1 MKPSCVPLPGRGS
14 SLDPSNFLSR
24 LCITIAVGVLGVIP
38 AWSASEALPSTT
50 LDQIRALQ
58 DDKGRRTPVERKLD
72 SQLLHACRQH
82 RGQIAVPGAEHLR
95 PRLHLR
101 QGDDVLL
108 DLKADVTPELLQEI
122 QRLGGRIL
130 NSFKQHSSIRAWLPL
145 TAIEQVAALQG
156 VQKIRP
162 ADEAMTHAGSVV
174 SQGDITHRA
183 DFARLNYS
191 ATGLGV
197 KIGMLSDSV
206 NHLAESQA
214 AGELPPNVTV
224 LPGQAGAGAGEG
236 TAMLE
241 IVHDI
246 APDADLYF
254 ATAFSGAAA
263 FAENIR
269 ALYAA
274 GCRIIGD
281 DVTYFGESPFQ
292 DGVIA
297 QAVSEVSAGGA
308 LFFSAAANS
317 GNVNDGTSSVWEG
330 DFKDGG
336 PATFGRGG
344 RLHDFGGSTFNVLNA
359 GGNTRRLDMFW
370 ADPLGKSGND
380 YDLFV
385 VDTAGNVVASSTNIQ
400 DGNDDPYE
408 TVSTVTEGQ
417 RVVIVKVSGSNRFL
431 WLSAGRMRLGI
442 ATQGTVRGHN
452 ASGATNAF
460 SVAATWVKSPAVPF
474 TGGADN
480 PVEFFSSGG
489 PRRMFFNPDGSAIT
503 PGNFSS
509 TGGVVLQ
516 KPDITAADGV
526 TTSVPGFAPF
536 FGTSAAAPHA
546 AAIAG
551 LLWSFNPTLTPAQIR
566 TLLTSTALDIEAPGV
581 DRDSGAGII
590 MAPAA
595 IEAAP
600 MPPPRLFLTG
610 NSVGGGNGNNSL
622 DANECAQ
629 VFVELR
635 NRIPSS
641 GNAATGVTATLRS
654 LVPQVVADPTPV
666 PFPDVPANGFAT
678 NTVPFLVSTLP
689 SFICNQTV
697 PMELVIHSLNAS
709 TATQQLSLLVTP
721 PGVAPATVFESAQVP
736 LVVPDLGTV
745 ESDVTVSGISLPL
758 AHLSVSTFL
767 QHPYVSDLNLTL
779 IAPDGTA
786 VELSTRNGNDGD
798 NYGTSCSLRTIFDDN
813 ATTPLALATAP
824 FNGLVLPQQP
834 LTGFIGWQ
842 PSQVNGVW
850 KLRISDV
857 AEPDSGLLNCW
868 ALNVSTIQ
876 CQDGGGVCF
885 EPPQIVSQPL
895 NTTVTNGGSAQF
907 KVTASGTAPLS
918 YTWFRSGTN
927 RIATAQNAVLTIN
940 PVTATDAG
948 LYSVEVSNKY
958 GRVTSDAAALNI
970 LFPPSIVSQPSSQ
983 TVTNGTPTS
992 LSVIAFGS
1000 APLSYQWFGNNNTAL
1015 VNETNSTLSFAA
1027 TTPASSGVYKVQVSN
1042 PYGSLFSSP
1051 ATVTVVDPPQITL
1064 QPLSV
1069 TNNQGATVTFNSGGS
1084 GTAPLRFQWWF
1095 NESVALTNATNQS
1108 LTLTSITGP
1117 QSGSY
1122 QLVVTSPYGRAASVP
1137 ATLKVI
1143 VPNTPPQISLTSPV
1157 NGQTFAASNL
1167 PVTIAATASDP
1178 GGQVVSVDLISDDQ
1192 VLSTSTN
1199 APYQFLWVEPTAG
1212 THQIKAIAT
1221 DNLGARAT
1229 STVAQISVTLPAS
1242 NTVFL
1247 VSTGAVW
1254 RYLDTGVF
1262 PGTNWMQN
1270 DFDDTAWLSGPA
1282 ELGYGDT
1289 TDGRPEATIIRF
1301 GSNANNRIITY
1312 YFRRAFFVSD
1322 PTAYTNL
1329 LVRLMRDDGG
1339 AVYLNGIEVFRSNLP
1354 TGALLPSTLAS
1365 STVNGSAEAQFFST
1379 NVSPTRL
1386 QAGLNVIA
1394 AEIHQ
1399 SAANS
1404 TDLSFDLE
1412 LRGTRVLGPR
1422 FITQPDALTV
1432 NAGQPA
1438 EFSAQVLGQLP
1449 MAFQWFFNRSNRL
1462 AGATDDQFTIDA
1474 ATVAQS
1480 GNYTLVASNAFGS
1493 ATSTPA
1499 LLTVIPPVTN
1509 KPPTVALSSPT
1520 NNEVISTAALP
1531 LLLRATATDPEG
1543 KPLSVSFLA
1552 DGVVLSTQT
1561 APPFE
1566 FSWANPSLGTHQ
1578 LAATATDDGG
1588 LTTTSAVV
1596 QIQVQVPTQDLISL
1610 IKFGAVWSYDDTGTD
1625 LGSNWVNNSFNDT
1638 AWKTGPAELGYG
1650 DTADG
1655 RPEATVISFGP
1666 TATSKFPTAYF
1677 RKSFVLS
1684 NPETISALRF
1694 QLLRDDGAAVYLNG
1708 IEQFRDNLPS
1718 GVLRF
1723 TNLALTAINGA
1734 AETNLVVNTLT
1745 NPPLRIGTNVIAVEV
1760 HQNTRN
1766 SSDLS
1771 FDLAI
1776 DGLPVSSPRIVL
1788 QPVDQTVTNGG
1799 IARFSIAAVG
1809 ANPLTYQWW
1818 RNQTNRIQGAT
1829 QPTLELTNVQTAIAG
1844 LYSCTVSNTFG
1855 LATSASALLKVL
1867 DPANNLS
1874 PLVALTAPADGAT
1887 LELGKT
1893 ITLSATASDP
1903 DGQVVNVRFFDG
1915 NNLISASASQPYTAS
1930 WQGAAPGQHVLT
1942 AQATD
1947 NLGAVAT
1954 SAPVRIQI
1962 LAPTRVEQVLVSTG
1976 AVWKYNDKGI
1986 NLGNTWRRTDFN
1998 DSTWSSG
2005 PALLGFGNASK
2016 GRPEATVLNAGPALL
2031 PTPTF
2036 YFRRLFTLTNLSL
2049 VNSLEL
2055 RLLRDDG
2062 AAVYINN
2069 VRVLRDNLPSGTPAY
2084 TTLATA
2090 PVTGAD
2096 ETRYFTNSINPANF
2110 SNLLIAGTNQIA
2122 VEVHQANPSG
2132 DDLAFDLGLT
2142 ALLNS
2147 PPVILT
2153 QPSDLSV
2160 TNGGNASL
2168 KVLAIGSAPLTYQW
2182 FFQTNTPVAGA
2193 TGPELLL
2200 NAVTTNQAGFYSVV
2214 VQNGFGTN
2222 RSRQAQLSVVVPPP
2236 NHPPTVALL
2245 SPTNGATFL
2254 RGTAIPLSA
2263 TASDVD
2269 GPIQSVSFLDGTQ
2282 EIVRLTNSPYLFDW
2296 ITATGGTHSV
2306 RAAAVDGQG
2315 ATNFTAPISIQVLIP
2330 PPPPSETLT
2339 LVSTGSVW
2347 KYLDT
2352 GTNLGTAWRDP
2363 AFDDSSWP
2371 AGNAELGFGDG
2382 VEGRP
2387 EATQLQPGPVGNR
2400 TITFYFRS
2408 TFQVDSLASLTELTV
2423 QLMRDDG
2430 GVVYLNGTEIFRSN
2444 MPTGI
2449 ITSVTTASTVVSKQD
2464 EYTLFP
2470 TNVPL
2475 NLLRSGTN
2483 YLAVEIHQANLD
2495 SSDISFDLQLDAK
2508 QLSMPIILKDPQ
2520 DITLIEGNP
2529 ATFTVNASGAAPL
2542 KYQWFLNGLNPIP
2555 NATNASLVIP
2565 SASPADEGSYNV
2577 EVSNDLGSAVSGVGL
2592 LKVLTKPR
2600 IVTQPADQLVAID
2613 GTAVFQV
2620 SASGTS
2626 PLSYRWFFGTTEL
2639 IGRTNPVLQ
2648 IAPVKAV
2655 DAGSYVAVVSNTAG
2669 SITSRVALLQIPTV
2683 STPVAI
2689 VTQPQPITVVPG
2701 SPASFAATVSGTG
2714 PIQYEWFFNLT
2725 NAIPGATNATF
2736 DIASAT
2742 EASMGLYSIKA
2753 ANGFSAVTSAPVEL
2767 RVLVK
2772 PSILALTA
2780 APPTPLALTFSSLTR
2795 LRYTVEFTDTLPVTN
2810 WVPVSGAIQ
2819 IKGTG
2824 NAITVG
2830 DPTADPFHR
2839 FYRIRVE

>member
-1 MKPSCVPLPGRGS
+1 MGILG
-14 SLDPSNFLSR
+14 
-24 LCITIAVGVLGVIP
+24 AVP
-38 AWSASEALPSTT
+38 AWSASQPLPSST

-58 DDKGRRTPVERKLD
+58 DDKGRRTPLERKLD

-82 RGQIAVPGAEHLR
+82 RGQLPVPGAEHLN

-108 DLKADVTPELLQEI
+108 DFKADVTLELLQEI
-122 QRLGGRIL
+122 RRLGGRIL
-130 NSFKQHSSIRAWLPL
+130 NSFPQHKSIRAWMPL
-145 TAIEQVAALQG
+145 ASIEPVAALPG

-162 ADEAMTHAGSVV
+162 ADEAMTHSGSLV

-183 DFARLNYS
+183 DFARQNYS
-191 ATGLGV
+191 ATGIGV
-197 KIGMLSDSV
+197 RIGILSDSV
-206 NHLAESQA
+206 DHMAASQA
-214 AGELPPNVTV
+214 AGELPPKVNV
-224 LPGQAGAGAGEG
+224 LPGQAGAGVGEG

-241 IVHDI
+241 IVHDL
-246 APDADLYF
+246 APDAELYF
-254 ATAFSGAAA
+254 ASAFSGAAA

-274 GCRIIGD
+274 GCRIIAD

-297 QAVSEVSAGGA
+297 QAVNDVSAGGA

-317 GNVNDGTSSVWEG
+317 GNVNDGSSSVWEG

-336 PATFGRGG
+336 PATFARGG

-385 VDTAGNVVASSTNIQ
+385 VDAAGNVVASSTNIQ

-408 TVSTVTEGQ
+408 TISTVTEGQ
-417 RVVIVKVSGSNRFL
+417 RVVIVKVSGSSRFL

-452 ASGATNAF
+452 ATGATNAF
-460 SVAATWVKSPAVPF
+460 CVAATWVKSPAVPF

-489 PRRMFFNPDGSAIT
+489 PRRMFFNADGTAIT

-566 TLLTSTALDIEAPGV
+566 TLLTSTALDIEAPGI

-600 MPPPRLFLTG
+600 MPPPRLFLTS

-635 NRIPSS
+635 NRIPSAGS
-641 GNAATGVTATLRS
+641 PATGVTATLRS

-697 PMELVIHSLNAS
+697 PMELVIHSQNAS

-721 PGVAPATVFESAQVP
+721 PGVAPATPFESAQVP
-736 LVVPDLGTV
+736 LTVPDLGTV
-745 ESDVTVSGISLPL
+745 ESEVTVSGITLPL

-767 QHPYVSDLNLTL
+767 QHPYVSDLTLTL
-779 IAPDGTA
+779 IAPDGSTA
-786 VELSTRNGNDGD
+786 ELSTRNGNDGD
-798 NYGTSCSLRTIFDDN
+798 NYGTSCSVRTVFDDD
-813 ATTPLALATAP
+813 AATPLALATAP
-824 FNGLVLPQQP
+824 FNGLVRPQQP

-842 PSQVNGVW
+842 PNQVNGVW

-868 ALNVSTIQ
+868 SLNVSTIQ
-876 CQDGGGVCF
+876 CQDGGGICF
-885 EPPQIVSQPL
+885 EPPQIVAQPL
-895 NTTVTNGGSAQF
+895 STTVTNGGSAQF
-907 KVTASGTAPLS
+907 KVVATGTGPLS

-927 RIATAQNAVLTIN
+927 RIASAQDAVLTLN
-940 PVTATDAG
+940 PVIASDAG
-948 LYSVEVSNKY
+948 LYSVEVSNKF
-958 GRVTSDAAALNI
+958 GRVVSDAATLNI
-970 LFPPSIVSQPSSQ
+970 LFPPSIVSQPASQ

-1000 APLSYQWFGNNNTAL
+1000 APLTYQWFVNNSTPL
-1015 VNETNSTLSFAA
+1015 TGETNATLSFAT
-1027 TTPASSGVYKVQVSN
+1027 TTPASGGVYKVQVSN

-1051 ATVTVVDPPQITL
+1051 ATITVVDPPQITL
-1064 QPLSV
+1064 QPLSI
-1069 TNNQGATVTFNSGGS
+1069 TNNQGATITFNSGAT
-1084 GTAPLRFQWWF
+1084 GTPPLHLQWWF
-1095 NESVALTNATNQS
+1095 NETVALTNATNQS
-1108 LTLTSITGP
+1108 LTLSSITGS

-1122 QLVVTSPYGRAASVP
+1122 QLVVTSPYGRAASLP

-1143 VPNTPPQISLTSPV
+1143 VPNTPPQISLTSPAS
-1157 NGQTFAASNL
+1157 GQTFASTNL

-1178 GGQVVSVDLISDDQ
+1178 GGQVVSVDLISDNQ

-1199 APYQFLWVEPTAG
+1199 APYKFLWVEPTAG

-1229 STVAQISVTLPAS
+1229 SSVAQITVTLPAS

-1247 VSTGAVW
+1247 VTTGAVW

-1270 DFDDTAWLSGPA
+1270 DFDDGAWLAGPA

-1289 TDGRPEATIIRF
+1289 TDGRPEATVIRF
-1301 GSNANNRIITY
+1301 GSNANNRFITY
-1312 YFRRAFFVSD
+1312 YFRRAFEVSD
-1322 PTAYTNL
+1322 PSAYTNL

-1339 AVYLNGIEVFRSNLP
+1339 AVYLNGLEVFRSNLP
-1354 TGALLPSTLAS
+1354 NGTLLPTTLAS
-1365 STVNGSAEAQFFST
+1365 STVNGSGEAQFFST
-1379 NVSPTRL
+1379 NVNPALLKS
-1386 QAGLNVIA
+1386 GLNVIA
-1394 AEIHQ
+1394 VEIHQ
-1399 SAANS
+1399 VTANS
-1404 TDLSFDLE
+1404 TDVSFDLE

-1422 FITQPDALTV
+1422 FITQPESLTV

-1438 EFSAQVLGQLP
+1438 EFSAQVLGPLP
-1449 MAFQWFFNRSNRL
+1449 MAFQWYFNRSNRL

-1474 ATVAQS
+1474 ATVPQS

-1493 ATSTPA
+1493 ATSSPA
-1499 LLTVIPPVTN
+1499 LLTVIPPITN
-1509 KPPTVALSSPT
+1509 RPPSVVWNSPT
-1520 NNEVISTAALP
+1520 NNSVINAATLP
-1531 LLLRATATDPEG
+1531 LLLRATASDPEN
-1543 KPLSVSFLA
+1543 KPLSVRFLA
-1552 DGVVLSTQT
+1552 DGAVLSTQT
-1561 APPFE
+1561 TPPFE
-1566 FSWANPSLGTHQ
+1566 FSWANPGLGAHQ

-1596 QIQVQVPTQDLISL
+1596 QIQIQAPSQDPISL
-1610 IKFGAVWSYDDTGTD
+1610 IKLGAVWSYDDTGTD
-1625 LGSNWVNNSFNDT
+1625 LGSNWVTTSFND
-1638 AWKTGPAELGYG
+1638 ASWKTGPAELGYG

-1666 TATSKFPTAYF
+1666 SSTSKYPTAYF

-1718 GVLRF
+1718 GVIRF
-1723 TNLALTAINGA
+1723 TNLALTAINNA
-1734 AETNLVVNTLT
+1734 AETNLVINTIT
-1745 NPPLRIGTNVIAVEV
+1745 NPPLRVGTNVIAVEV
-1760 HQNTRN
+1760 HQNVRN

-1776 DGLPVSSPRIVL
+1776 DGFPVSAPRIVL
-1788 QPVDQTVTNGG
+1788 QPSDQTVTNGG
-1799 IARFSIAAVG
+1799 IARFSVNAVG
-1809 ANPLTYQWW
+1809 ANPLAYQWW

-1829 QPTLELTNVQTAIAG
+1829 LPSLELTNVQPDIGG
-1844 LYSCTVSNTFG
+1844 LYSCTVSNVFG

-1867 DPANNLS
+1867 DPANNL
-1874 PLVALTAPADGAT
+1874 PPTVALTAPSDGT
-1887 LELGKT
+1887 TRELGTT
-1893 ITLSATASDP
+1893 ISLSATASDP
-1903 DGQVVNVRFFDG
+1903 DGQIVSVRFFDG
-1915 NNLISASASQPYTAS
+1915 ASQIGTSTSLPYSGS
-1930 WQGAAPGQHVLT
+1930 WQGAGPGQHLLT
-1942 AQATD
+1942 ALATD

-1962 LAPTRVEQVLVSTG
+1962 IAPTRVEQILVSTG

-1986 NLGNTWRRTDFN
+1986 SLGNTWRRTDFN
-1998 DSTWSSG
+1998 DSAWSSG
-2005 PALLGFGNASK
+2005 PALLGFGNAAK
-2016 GRPEATVLNAGPALL
+2016 GRPEATVLNAGTLL
-2031 PTPTF
+2031 LQTPTF
-2036 YFRRLFTLTNLSL
+2036 YFRRLFTLTNTSL
-2049 VNSLEL
+2049 INSLEL

-2062 AAVYINN
+2062 AAIYINN
-2069 VRVLRDNLPSGTPAY
+2069 IRVVRDNLPSGTPAF

-2096 ETRYFTNSINPANF
+2096 ETRYFTNIINPANF
-2110 SNLLIAGTNQIA
+2110 SNLLIVGTNQIA
-2122 VEVHQANPSG
+2122 VEVHQASPTG

-2147 PPVILT
+2147 PPVILA

-2160 TNGGNASL
+2160 TNGGSASL
-2168 KVLAIGSAPLTYQW
+2168 KVVAIGSAPLTYQW
-2182 FFQTNTPVAGA
+2182 FFQTNTPVVGA

-2200 NAVTTNQAGFYSVV
+2200 NPVGTNQAGNYSVV

-2222 RSRQAQLSVVVPPP
+2222 RSRQAQLTVIVPPP

-2245 SPTNGATFL
+2245 SPTNGATYL
-2254 RGTAIPLSA
+2254 LGTAIPLSA
-2263 TASDVD
+2263 TASDAD
-2269 GPIQSVSFLDGTQ
+2269 GPVQSVSILDGSQ

-2296 ITATGGTHSV
+2296 ISATGGTHTL
-2306 RAAAVDGQG
+2306 RAAAVDAQG
-2315 ATNFTAPISIQVLIP
+2315 ATSTTAPISIQVLIP

-2363 AFDDSSWP
+2363 SFDDSAWP

-2387 EATQLQPGPVGNR
+2387 EATQLQPGPSGNR
-2400 TITFYFRS
+2400 TVTFYFRS
-2408 TFQVDSLASLTELTV
+2408 SFVVNSLASLTELSV

-2444 MPTGI
+2444 MPTGLI
-2449 ITSVTTASTVVSKQD
+2449 SSVTVASTVVGKQD
-2464 EYTLFP
+2464 EYTFFS

-2495 SSDISFDLQLDAK
+2495 SSDISFDLELDAK
-2508 QLSMPIILKDPQ
+2508 QLSMPIIQSDPKDL
-2520 DITLIEGNP
+2520 TVIEGNP
-2529 ATFTVNASGAAPL
+2529 ATFTVGASGAAPL
-2542 KYQWFLNGLNPIP
+2542 RYQWFLNGLNPIP
-2555 NATNASLVIP
+2555 NATNATLLIP
-2565 SASPADEGSYNV
+2565 SAESSDEGSYSV
-2577 EVSNDLGSAVSGVGL
+2577 EVSNDLGNAVSGVGL

-2600 IVTQPADQLVAID
+2600 IVTEPLDQEVALD

-2620 SASGTS
+2620 AASGTP
-2626 PLSYRWFFGTTEL
+2626 PLTYRWFFGTTEL
-2639 IGRTNPVLQ
+2639 VGRTNPVIQ
-2648 IAPVKAV
+2648 ITPVKAL
-2655 DAGSYVAVVSNTAG
+2655 DAGPYVAVVSNPAG
-2669 SITSRVALLQIPTV
+2669 SITSRVALLQIPAV
-2683 STPVAI
+2683 STPVAFLS
-2689 VTQPQPITVVPG
+2689 QPQPVTVVPG
-2701 SPASFAATVSGTG
+2701 APASFAATVSGTG
-2714 PIQYEWFFNLT
+2714 PIVYEWFFNIT
-2725 NAIPGATNATF
+2725 NVIPGATNATF
-2736 DIASAT
+2736 NIPAAT

-2772 PSILALTA
+2772 PSILALSA
-2780 APPTPLALTFSSLTR
+2780 APPGPLALTFSSLTR
-2795 LRYTVEFTDTLPVTN
+2795 LRYTVEFTDTMPVTN